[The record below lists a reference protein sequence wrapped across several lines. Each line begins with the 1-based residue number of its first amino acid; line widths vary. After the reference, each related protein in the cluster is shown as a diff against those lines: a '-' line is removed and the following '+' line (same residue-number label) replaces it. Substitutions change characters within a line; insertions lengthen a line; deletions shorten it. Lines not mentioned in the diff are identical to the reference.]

1 MSPPSNGT
9 CEAQFKP
16 GRGNRNVAER
26 RAAQIVPKNLDETSI
41 LGKREVHRD
50 VGWRWAGRHSSW
62 STAALNLKRLG
73 FFAFRDCAKWLTP
86 RMWLNTQFFVMEVAR
101 EPFEN
106 MNEW

>member
-1 MSPPSNGT
+1 MMSPPSNGT

-50 VGWRWAGRHSSW
+50 VGWR
-62 STAALNLKRLG
+62 
-73 FFAFRDCAKWLTP
+73 
-86 RMWLNTQFFVMEVAR
+86 
-101 EPFEN
+101 
-106 MNEW
+106 